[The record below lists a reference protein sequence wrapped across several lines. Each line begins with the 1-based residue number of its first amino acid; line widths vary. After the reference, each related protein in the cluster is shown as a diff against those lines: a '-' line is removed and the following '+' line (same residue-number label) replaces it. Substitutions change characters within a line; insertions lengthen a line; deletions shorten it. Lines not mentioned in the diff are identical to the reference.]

1 MQTGDRPQSQVL
13 SPFGTARPKGRYSGG
28 WLPVHTHLFGTDRT
42 EVRDQNKLKYLRES
56 YQKPKLLQ
64 YHIAHFAN

>member
-1 MQTGDRPQSQVL
+1 MQTGDRLQSQVL

-42 EVRDQNKLKYLRES
+42 EVRDQNKTEV
-56 YQKPKLLQ
+56 PKRVLSKTKT
-64 YHIAHFAN
+64 FAIPYSSLC

>member
-13 SPFGTARPKGRYSGG
+13 SPLGTARPKGRYSGG

-42 EVRDQNKLKYLRES
+42 EVRDQNKTEV
-56 YQKPKLLQ
+56 PKRVL
-64 YHIAHFAN
+64 

>member
-42 EVRDQNKLKYLRES
+42 ELRDQDKTEV
-56 YQKPKLLQ
+56 PKRVLSKTKTFCNT
-64 YHIAHFAN
+64 I